1 MKCMMI
7 GVAGGTGSGKTTLTS
22 RLKEC
27 FGDDLCVISYDS
39 YYLPHTGMSYEE
51 RCALNYDHP
60 SAFDTELFCS
70 IFKR

>member
-27 FGDDLCVISYDS
+27 FGDDLCVITMTAIIC
-39 YYLPHTGMSYEE
+39 PTQ
-51 RCALNYDHP
+51 A
-60 SAFDTELFCS
+60 
-70 IFKR
+70 

>member
-27 FGDDLCVISYDS
+27 FGDDLCVIQLRQLLLAAHRD
-39 YYLPHTGMSYEE
+39 
-51 RCALNYDHP
+51 
-60 SAFDTELFCS
+60 EL
-70 IFKR
+70 